1 MKKLL
6 TSAFLVLALLV
17 MTVGVAFAQED
28 TIITGTVQT
37 VVLETNATTGVTTVA
52 VTLLNDAGT
61 TQTVRISVQTAESLG
76 LVVTDPTTGVVT
88 VAPDAIGKV
97 VQIDSSL
104 IIEDEQETPEP
115 KVHPVGSALSNFFS
129 ELLGVNYDTIM
140 AYHDQGVGFG
150 VIAQALWLT
159 SNVGGDTSTFEA
171 LIVAKQNNDYSAI
184 TLADGSTPRNWGD
197 VVRSLKK
204 GNNLGH
210 VMSGGVPPTSTPTD
224 TPLSTSTPV
233 PGINIGN
240 NGNNG
245 NGNGNSNGNGGNN
258 GHGNGNNGNNGNGHG
273 NGNGGQ
279 HP

>member
-1 MKKLL
+1 MKKLI
-6 TSAFLVLALLV
+6 TSTFLVLALLV
-17 MTVGVAFAQED
+17 MTVGAAFAQES
-28 TIITGTVQT
+28 TTITGTVQA
-37 VVLETNATTGVTTVA
+37 VVLETDATTGVTTVV

-61 TQTVRISVQTAESLG
+61 TQTVRISVQTAESFG
-76 LVVTDPTTGVVT
+76 LVVTDPTTGLVT
-88 VAPDAIGKV
+88 VAVDAIGKV
-97 VQIDSSL
+97 VQLDPSL
-104 IIEDEQETPEP
+104 IIDDEQETQEP

-129 ELLGVNYDTIM
+129 GLLGVNYETIM

-150 VIAQALWLT
+150 VITQALWLT
-159 SNVGGDTSTFEA
+159 SNVGGDTTTFEA
-171 LIVAKQNNDYSAI
+171 LIVAKQSNDYSTI

-210 VMSGGVPPTSTPTD
+210 VMSGRGVLATPTGTPPPPTATPA
-224 TPLSTSTPV
+224 
-233 PGINIGN
+233 PGINTGM

-245 NGNGNSNGNGGNN
+245 NGNGGNN

-273 NGNGGQ
+273 NGNGGGQ